1 MTTAQNVP
9 LVPEAAL
16 RPAGSGH
23 VSLKGV
29 LSALLF
35 VLAMGAITAVV
46 VAALAGETTVAL
58 IIAIV
63 TGAVFAALI
72 V

>member
-1 MTTAQNVP
+1 MVSVEGP
-9 LVPEAAL
+9 LVQPAAL
-16 RPAGSGH
+16 RSAGGGH
-23 VSLKGV
+23 ISAKNV

-35 VLAMGAITAVV
+35 VLAIGAITAVV
-46 VAALAGETTVAL
+46 VATLAGESTVAL
-58 IIAIV
+58 VIAIV